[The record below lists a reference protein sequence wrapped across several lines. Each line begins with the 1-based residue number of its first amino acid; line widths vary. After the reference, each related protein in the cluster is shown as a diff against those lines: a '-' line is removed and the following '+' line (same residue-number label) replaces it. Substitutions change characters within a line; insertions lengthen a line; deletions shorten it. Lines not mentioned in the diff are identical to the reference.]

1 MGFLL
6 SMFLVFCI
14 VTFFWLLE
22 TSSTFVD
29 MVALLFIAPFIL
41 VWKIISLPFTIW
53 GALVKYVK
61 EG

>member
-1 MGFLL
+1 
-6 SMFLVFCI
+6 MFLVFCI

-29 MVALLFIAPFIL
+29 MVALLFIAPFI
-41 VWKIISLPFTIW
+41 SLPFTIW